1 MTRLIAIFILIL
13 SFLNSSIYS
22 SNQIIKKENQYFEA
36 GKIVVKFKNEVRLQK
51 GMSGFPA
58 KISKRLQELGVAEI
72 SPFFEKVNGISSENL
87 KTIAILNYYSPQ
99 DIDFIIS
106 KIQKLN
112 EVEWAE
118 PYYLHE
124 LSLAP
129 NDPKFT
135 DGTQWH
141 LKNIEAE
148 AAWNV
153 SQGSADVVIGII
165 DTGVDWDHPDLR
177 ANIWENDD
185 PVNGRDDDGNGYI
198 DDHFGWDFGGEEGIP
213 DNDPNE
219 DNPDHGTH
227 VAGIASAVTNN
238 GIGIASIGYNCK
250 IMPVKVSQNDVRDEN
265 GTALVSY
272 GYQGIIYAVD
282 NGADIINCSWGSS
295 SFSSLGEEVVDYAIA
310 NGSLIVGAAGNEDN
324 DAIIYPAGYNGVLSV
339 GAVNIEDI
347 RSSYSNYGKNLDVV
361 APGGDGAGRIY
372 STWKDDSYLQVIGT
386 SMAAP
391 LTAGLAGL
399 VKSAAPA
406 LHPLQIAEQIRVNT
420 DDIYDLNHS
429 DFTKLLG
436 SGRINARKAM
446 TNLNSVSVRATAF
459 AIDEEGNE
467 NGILESGET
476 FRMQVEF
483 INFLN
488 PLSGCKITLKPGNNF
503 LTVLNP
509 QLVTGSIN
517 SAEVF
522 SNAGNEF
529 IIEIAEGAPENAEV
543 DFILE
548 FEQAGYSDFQWLSTI
563 DVITVNPT
571 YVNQNANKVNFT
583 IASAGVFAFNDYP
596 SNQQGNGFSYNDGPN
611 LLFESALIYGTDE
624 NHVMDGARI
633 LEKQSSDFSSI
644 LSPKIFTES
653 PTADTEVYSVF
664 NDDGAGVNQLNIE
677 THLHSYAFSDDANDQ
692 YILLD
697 FNFINKS
704 EEDIN
709 NFYAGIFYDWDI
721 GISGQGDF
729 TSFDTNQNFAYA
741 YNSDGIPVSTYVGSA
756 LVSSTKYKFNAINN
770 DGRNNSVNIYD
781 GFTDAEKWNSISG
794 VETKVSSDTGDIS
807 FVISGG
813 PFLIEKDDTLKVGYS
828 LGAAGN
834 LTSLTNVMIKSREK
848 YSAIILGNKGGERV
862 FNYQLKYNYPNP
874 FNNSSTIEFILKET
888 ENVSLKVYDI
898 LGREVAILIKNET
911 LEGETLHTEIF
922 NAGRFNLAS
931 GVYFYRL
938 TTDNFSDTK
947 KMVYL
952 K

>member
-1 MTRLIAIFILIL
+1 MIKHIAILIFSI
-13 SFLNSSIYS
+13 SFFGSSVYS
-22 SNQIIKKENQYFEA
+22 SNQVIKKANQYYEA
-36 GKIVVKFKNEVRLQK
+36 GKIVVKFKNEELLKKAAPSNAALSKRFALLGFSEIETFYSGAKGESSEAIKSIAVLKSYSPLEVDFLISKLQK
-51 GMSGFPA
+51 L
-58 KISKRLQELGVAEI
+58 KEI
-72 SPFFEKVNGISSENL
+72 
-87 KTIAILNYYSPQ
+87 
-99 DIDFIIS
+99 
-106 KIQKLN
+106 
-112 EVEWAE
+112 EWAE
-118 PYYLHE
+118 PYYLYP
-124 LSLAP
+124 LALTP
-129 NDPKFT
+129 DDPKFT

-153 SQGSADVVIGII
+153 SQGSADVIIGII
-165 DTGVDWDHPDLR
+165 DTGVDWDHPDLQ

-185 PVNGRDDDGNGYI
+185 PVNGRDDDGNGYV

-295 SFSSLGEEVVDYAIA
+295 SFSSLGEEVVEYALA

-324 DAIIYPAGYNGVLSV
+324 NSIIYPAGYNGVLSV

-347 RSSYSNYGKNLDVV
+347 RSSYSNYGKNMDVV
-361 APGGDGAGRIY
+361 APGGDWAGRIY
-372 STWKDDSYLQVIGT
+372 STWKDDVYLQVIGT

-420 DDIYDLNHS
+420 DNIYDLNHT
-429 DFTKLLG
+429 DFSNLLG
-436 SGRINARKAM
+436 SGRINARKAI
-446 TNLNSVSVRATAF
+446 TNFNSVSVRAANF
-459 AIDEEGNE
+459 AIEEEGNE
-467 NGILESGET
+467 NGVLESGES
-476 FRMQVEF
+476 FRLRVEF
-483 INFLN
+483 INILN
-488 PLSGCKITLKPGNNF
+488 SLSGLKITLKSQSDF

-509 QLVTGSIN
+509 QIVTGSIN

-529 IIEIAEGAPENAEV
+529 IVEISESAPDNAEA

-548 FEQAGYSDFQWLSTI
+548 FEQADYSDYQWLSTI
-563 DVITVNPT
+563 DVITINPT
-571 YVNQNANKVNFT
+571 YVNQNANKINFT

-596 SNQQGNGFSYNDGPN
+596 HNQQGTGFSYGDGPN
-611 LLFESALIYGTDE
+611 LLFEGALMYGTDE
-624 NHVMDGARI
+624 NHLMDGARI

-644 LSPKIFTES
+644 LSPKIIVNS

-664 NDDGAGVNQLNIE
+664 NDDGADVNQLNIE
-677 THLHSYAFSDDANDQ
+677 THLRSYAFSDDANNQ
-692 YILLD
+692 FILLD

-729 TSFDTNQNFAYA
+729 TSFNTNQNFAYA
-741 YNSDGIPVSTYVGSA
+741 FNSEGIPVSTYVGSA

-770 DGRNNSVNIYD
+770 DGGNNSVNIYD
-781 GFTDAEKWNSISG
+781 GFTDTEKWNSISG
-794 VETKVSSDTGDIS
+794 VEIKSSSDTGDIS
-807 FVISGG
+807 FVIAGG
-813 PFLIEKDDTLKVGYS
+813 PFQIDKEDTLKVGFS
-828 LGAAGN
+828 IGAAGN
-834 LTSLTNVMIKSREK
+834 LTALTNVIVKSREK
-848 YSAIILGNKGGERV
+848 YSALILGNNGAENI
-862 FNYQLKYNYPNP
+862 FAYQLKHNYPNP
-874 FNNSSTIEFILKET
+874 FNNTSNIEFILKET

-898 LGREVAILIKNET
+898 LGREVAELIKNEVF
-911 LEGETLHTEIF
+911 EGETLHTEIF
-922 NAGRFNLAS
+922 NAGKFNLAS

-938 TTDNFSDTK
+938 TTENFSDTK